1 MAIRY
6 NSRMHHTTTRKPS
19 AATIARMSAV
29 RTEAEN
35 RFRTLLC
42 DATPESIRMAGDWY
56 NEAGAFAAMLS
67 NNATAWSLEVS
78 ACVISAFSP
87 RVTWS
92 LNKRKA
98 MQYSY
103 GLRPAGLR
111 SALDT
116 ADRCVREGFN
126 GLRGPK
132 TNAFARA
139 IAGDKDA
146 VVIDIWMCRAAGLTY
161 GERSKYA
168 GQPKDAPSAVEYR
181 AIADAVRIIAADW
194 DMPAA
199 DMQALLWILARGKA
213 E

>member
-1 MAIRY
+1 ML
-6 NSRMHHTTTRKPS
+6 
-19 AATIARMSAV
+19 
-29 RTEAEN
+29 
-35 RFRTLLC
+35 FR
-42 DATPESIRMAGDWY
+42 
-56 NEAGAFAAMLS
+56 
-67 NNATAWSLEVS
+67 
-78 ACVISAFSP
+78 SAFSP
-87 RVTWS
+87 RVTWV

-98 MQYSY
+98 LQYSY
-103 GLRPAGLR
+103 GNRPAGLR

-116 ADRCVREGFN
+116 ADRCLTEGFN

-161 GERSKYA
+161 GPKSKYA
-168 GQPKDAPSAVEYR
+168 GQAKDAPSAVEYR
-181 AIADAVRIIAADW
+181 AIAAAVRLMADSW
-194 DMPAA
+194 NMPAA